1 MAKRSKPS
9 AAAVGQRIEAFAEDL
24 GRIFGEAESKAA
36 AWMNQR
42 TTILEQLTAV
52 RDKASGL
59 INSLSGASAGGRGR
73 GRKRAGGGRKRTV
86 KLSAAGRAAISAA
99 QKLRWAKYNA
109 AKNAKKK

>member
-1 MAKRSKPS
+1 MTQ
-9 AAAVGQRIEAFAEDL
+9 AAAAAAGHKIEEFAEDL
-24 GRIFGEAESKAA
+24 GRIFGQAESKAA

-42 TTILEQLTAV
+42 TAILEQLTAV

-59 INSLSGASAGGRGR
+59 IASLSGGNTAARGRSRGR
-73 GRKRAGGGRKRTV
+73 GKQGKRTV

-109 AKNAKKK
+109 SKNKK

>member
-1 MAKRSKPS
+1 MAKRNKRSS
-9 AAAVGQRIEAFAEDL
+9 ASPAVGQRIEEFAEDL
-24 GRIFGEAESKAA
+24 GRIFGQAESKAT

-42 TTILEQLTAV
+42 STILEQLTAV

-59 INSLSGASAGGRGR
+59 IQSLTGESAGRGR
-73 GRKRAGGGRKRTV
+73 GGRKGGRRKRSV

-109 AKNAKKK
+109 AKSAKKK